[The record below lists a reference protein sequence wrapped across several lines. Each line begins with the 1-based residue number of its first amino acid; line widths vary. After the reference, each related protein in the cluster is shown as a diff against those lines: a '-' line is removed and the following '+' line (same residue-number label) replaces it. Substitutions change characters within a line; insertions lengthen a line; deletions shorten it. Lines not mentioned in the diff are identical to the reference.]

1 MTESTAPSPQSPTHD
16 LAVIIVS
23 TNEGKWL
30 SACLTTV
37 FAQAGDISLDVVV
50 TDNDSTDG
58 TAELVEREFPQARV
72 VWSENRGF
80 SHGNNRALMTCDAR
94 YVLFLNPDTEI
105 VDGTFADLVAALDA
119 RPTVG
124 LVGVRHLTGDGEVF
138 PTIRRF
144 PNVRR
149 SFGQA
154 LFAERFPVRPAW
166 SCERELDERIYDRE
180 VECDW
185 TTGAFMVA
193 RREALESAGFLDE
206 RFFIYSEE
214 TDLCL
219 RIKESGWS
227 IRHLPSMTIIHHAG
241 KAGMNPKMEA
251 QNAYARMQYAHKHFS
266 LPQRGS
272 YWLTLVLG
280 HALRWALLGRRDP
293 TRKRV
298 SERALATLTGR
309 AQPPFGDP
317 PGVAVQERATTAA
330 RPRTAVAASEL
341 IPANQSQEEPR

>member
-1 MTESTAPSPQSPTHD
+1 MAESTVFSPQSPIHD

-30 SACLTTV
+30 PACLTTV
-37 FAQAGDISLDVVV
+37 FAQAGDISIDVVV
-50 TDNDSTDG
+50 TDNESTDG
-58 TAELVEREFPQARV
+58 TAELLRDEFPNVRV
-72 VWSENRGF
+72 VHSENLGF

-105 VDGTFADLVAALDA
+105 VDGTFAELVATLDA
-119 RPTVG
+119 RPEIG
-124 LVGVRHLTGDGEVF
+124 LVGVRHLTGDGALF

-154 LFAERFPVRPAW
+154 LGSERFPVQPAW
-166 SCERELDERIYDRE
+166 TGERVLDERVHDRE

-185 TTGAFMVA
+185 TTGAFMLA
-193 RREALESAGFLDE
+193 RREALEGAGFLDE
-206 RFFIYSEE
+206 RYFIYSEE

-219 RIKESGWS
+219 RIKEHGWS
-227 IRHLPSMTIIHHAG
+227 IRHLPQMTIIHHAG
-241 KAGMNPKMEA
+241 KAGLSPKMEA

-266 LPQRGS
+266 LPQRAT

-280 HALRWALLGRRDP
+280 HSIRWTLFGGRDP
-293 TRKRV
+293 NRRRAAR
-298 SERALATLTGR
+298 RALATLTGR
-309 AQPPFGDP
+309 ARPPFGDP
-317 PGVAVQERATTAA
+317 PAVAVQPRAVVSGPAPTA
-330 RPRTAVAASEL
+330 
-341 IPANQSQEEPR
+341 IPARQLILANQPQEELR